1 MNPPGK
7 GYKAISKALG
17 LQRTTGTA
25 ITHKGRKRETEGVS
39 RSLARLSGLYHIW
52 SISCSALSKNSTLL
66 NQSVIIHIC
75 FTCVT
80 FSIIAVNLL
89 PDLLH
94 FLQQATFQCMTLFLN
109 LTPLSACEPPLIQLC
124 DVIIDLTWVLDC
136 DI

>member
-39 RSLARLSGLYHIW
+39 RSLWSVW

-109 LTPLSACEPPLIQLC
+109 LTPLSACEAFLIQLC